1 MGDFKMYLVM
11 AYRYGN
17 LQGYHFPVGIFSDLD
32 IAIKEA
38 KLHRDFRGGKY
49 DHRIYEINPEH
60 GYDAE
65 EAKIVSGTSEFT
77 IT

>member
-1 MGDFKMYLVM
+1 MLYLVM

-17 LQGYHFPVGIFSDLD
+17 LEGYHFPVGIFSDIN

-38 KLHRDFRGGKY
+38 KLHREFRGGKY
-49 DHRIYEINPEH
+49 DHRIYELNLNQ
-60 GYDAE
+60 GCDAQ
-65 EAKIVSGTSEFT
+65 EAKIVAGTGVFA